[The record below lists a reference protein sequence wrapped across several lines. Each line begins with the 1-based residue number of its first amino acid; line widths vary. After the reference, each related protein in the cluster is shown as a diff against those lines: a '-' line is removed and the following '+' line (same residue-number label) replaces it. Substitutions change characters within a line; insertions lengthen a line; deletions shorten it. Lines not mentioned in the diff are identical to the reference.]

1 MNCPQISLLI
11 LSNFKRIKTKGFLL
25 ILGEIEI
32 NYSHKFA
39 CDDPLQWNILLNIS
53 FKISVVS
60 TRCGLPSARSHSY
73 C

>member
-25 ILGEIEI
+25 VLGEIEI

-39 CDDPLQWNILLNIS
+39 CDDPLQWNIL
-53 FKISVVS
+53 
-60 TRCGLPSARSHSY
+60 
-73 C
+73 